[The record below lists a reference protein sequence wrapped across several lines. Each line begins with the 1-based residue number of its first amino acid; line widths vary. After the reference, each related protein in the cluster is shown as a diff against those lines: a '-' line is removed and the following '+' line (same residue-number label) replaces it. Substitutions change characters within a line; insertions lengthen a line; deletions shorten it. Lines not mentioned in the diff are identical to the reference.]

1 MERERIERLHV
12 VREGYR
18 EVLSEFYDRLSAELA
33 EKRKN
38 GGNEYTKFEALMP
51 PLINFLLPPEDKK
64 CRIVLEYDPAKRMVE
79 CYHLNGTELQLTD
92 WATVRD

>member
-1 MERERIERLHV
+1 MERERVERINV

-33 EKRKN
+33 EKN
-38 GGNEYTKFEALMP
+38 GSNEYTKFEALMP
-51 PLINFLLPPEDKK
+51 PLINFLLPPEDKR

-79 CYHLNGTELQLTD
+79 CYHLSGEELQLPD
-92 WATVRD
+92 RATVRD